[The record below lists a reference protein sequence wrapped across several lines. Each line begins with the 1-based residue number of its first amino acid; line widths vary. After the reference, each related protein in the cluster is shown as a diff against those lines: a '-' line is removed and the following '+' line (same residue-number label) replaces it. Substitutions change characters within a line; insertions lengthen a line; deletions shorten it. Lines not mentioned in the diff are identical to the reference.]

1 MSQNGVTSLPVWSND
16 GDEEA
21 PSEIIVRPNYRIT
34 YLISGAGNFT
44 RILIK
49 TLNLTCEESISFASV
64 RL

>member
-49 TLNLTCEESISFASV
+49 TLNLTS
-64 RL
+64 